1 MSDQQDGAEQ
11 GQVSEVTSLDPDA
24 ADTPIS
30 DADAVAGQ
38 PDQESGDVQEE
49 PKEAGPNARSGSPE
63 QEKHY

>member
-1 MSDQQDGAEQ
+1 MIDQQDDAEQ

-38 PDQESGDVQEE
+38 PGGESGEVQEE
-49 PKEAGPNARSGSPE
+49 IKEAGPNARSGSPE